1 LPIDGKLS
9 IVSPAFSQNSVS
21 IFLQNL
27 SGCATTASNQK
38 TEIHVTDRQAEEM
51 LPLAEVVEALRSEI
65 IKAADAAGP
74 ERIRFGVGPIDL
86 EFQVVAKREG
96 GPSGKIKFGIWGVG
110 VEAGGSAKF
119 GNELLLCSSR

>member
-1 LPIDGKLS
+1 MHMADGK
-9 IVSPAFSQNSVS
+9 
-21 IFLQNL
+21 
-27 SGCATTASNQK
+27 
-38 TEIHVTDRQAEEM
+38 AEEM

-65 IKAADAAGP
+65 TKAADVAGN
-74 ERIRFGVGPIDL
+74 EEIRFGDGPIDL

-119 GNELLLCSSR
+119 GNERTQKVKCQVHP

>member
-1 LPIDGKLS
+1 MADQQS
-9 IVSPAFSQNSVS
+9 
-21 IFLQNL
+21 
-27 SGCATTASNQK
+27 
-38 TEIHVTDRQAEEM
+38 DDM
-51 LPLAEVVEALRSEI
+51 LPLAEVVQGLRSEI
-65 IKAADAAGP
+65 LKAADAAGT

-119 GNELLLCSSR
+119 GNERTQKVKFTLKPVRIEDDGSETEVEIFRRK

>member
-1 LPIDGKLS
+1 M
-9 IVSPAFSQNSVS
+9 A
-21 IFLQNL
+21 
-27 SGCATTASNQK
+27 
-38 TEIHVTDRQAEEM
+38 DRQAEEM

-65 IKAADAAGP
+65 VKAADAGLN

-96 GPSGKIKFGIWGVG
+96 DRSGKIKFGIWGVG

-119 GNELLLCSSR
+119 GSEYIQKVKFTLKPVRIEDDGSETEVEVFKRTKPTRS

>member
-1 LPIDGKLS
+1 
-9 IVSPAFSQNSVS
+9 
-21 IFLQNL
+21 
-27 SGCATTASNQK
+27 
-38 TEIHVTDRQAEEM
+38 
-51 LPLAEVVEALRSEI
+51 LRSEI
-65 IKAADAAGP
+65 IKAANAAGP

-119 GNELLLCSSR
+119 GNEHMQKVKFTLKPVRVEDDGSETEVEVFRPKKPTGP

>member
-1 LPIDGKLS
+1 M
-9 IVSPAFSQNSVS
+9 A
-21 IFLQNL
+21 
-27 SGCATTASNQK
+27 
-38 TEIHVTDRQAEEM
+38 DRQTEEM

-65 IKAADAAGP
+65 IKAADAAGH

-119 GNELLLCSSR
+119 GNEHMQKVKFTLKPVRVEVDGSETEVEVFRPKKPAGP